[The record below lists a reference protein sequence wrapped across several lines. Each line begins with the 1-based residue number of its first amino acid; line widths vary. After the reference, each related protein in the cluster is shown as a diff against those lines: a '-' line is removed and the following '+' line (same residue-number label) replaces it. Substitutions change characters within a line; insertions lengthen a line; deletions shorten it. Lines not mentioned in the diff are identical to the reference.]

1 MKTFPRILLSG
12 IATFIFCAA
21 FSLANNPAHAQA
33 LTRGASQEVD
43 RVVAIVNQD
52 VITRRDLDERTQ
64 LIMRKLQQQKMS
76 VPPQAELQRQV
87 LEQMALERIQ
97 LQKAQ
102 EEGINMDDAAV
113 QRTIERLANANH
125 LTVEAYRQRVVAQGI
140 SWNLFK
146 HDVKSELMI
155 SQLRQ
160 KEIDSKITVSD
171 TEVANY
177 LARQQSAPD
186 HSSADAS
193 MQAADAKHIQT
204 QVRHILIRIG
214 KGVSEQK
221 ARQQLLAIKQK
232 IKEGD
237 DFAAFAR
244 TYSQDGSASQGGDL
258 GWVSAGETVP
268 EFERAFTRLKE
279 GEVSEPTRTEYG
291 YHLIQVLGR
300 RNAESNNKREAARQA
315 LGARKAEQAYANW
328 LSTLRDSATI
338 QYKLDD
344 DKL

>member
-1 MKTFPRILLSG
+1 MKKSPRILLSG

-21 FSLANNPAHAQA
+21 LSLLNSPAYAQA
-33 LTRGASQEVD
+33 LARGTSQEID
-43 RVVAIVNQD
+43 RVVAIVNQEI
-52 VITRRDLDERTQ
+52 ITRRDLDERTQ
-64 LIMRKLQQQKMS
+64 LIMRKLQQQKMPI
-76 VPPQAELQRQV
+76 PPQAELQPQV
-87 LEQMALERIQ
+87 LEQMALELIQ

-113 QRTIERLANANH
+113 QRAIERLANLNH
-125 LTVEAYRQRVVAQGI
+125 LTVEAYRQRIEAQGI
-140 SWNLFK
+140 PWRLFK

-160 KEIDSKITVSD
+160 KEIDSKITISD

-177 LARQQSAPD
+177 LARQQSAPAN
-186 HSSADAS
+186 SSVNAATPDAS
-193 MQAADAKHIQT
+193 AQQT

-221 ARQQLLAIKQK
+221 ARQQLLTIKQK
-232 IKEGD
+232 IKDGN

-258 GWVSAGETVP
+258 GWLSAGETVP
-268 EFERAFTRLKE
+268 EFERAFMQLKE
-279 GEVSEPTRTEYG
+279 GEVSEPIRTEYG

-300 RNAESNNKREAARQA
+300 RSAESTNQREAARQA
-315 LGARKAEQAYANW
+315 IGARKAEQAYANW
-328 LSTLRDSATI
+328 LSTLRDSATV

-344 DKL
+344 GKL

>member
-1 MKTFPRILLSG
+1 MKKSSRILLSG

-21 FSLANNPAHAQA
+21 LSLSTSPAHAQA
-33 LTRGASQEVD
+33 LARGTSQEID

-52 VITRRDLDERTQ
+52 IITRRDLDERTQ
-64 LIMRKLQQQKMS
+64 LIMRKLQQQKMPI
-76 VPPQAELQRQV
+76 PPQAELQHQV

-113 QRTIERLANANH
+113 QRAIERLANINH
-125 LTVEAYRQRVVAQGI
+125 LTVEAYRQRIEAQGI
-140 SWNLFK
+140 PWRLFK

-160 KEIDSKITVSD
+160 KEIDSKVTVSD

-177 LARQQSAPD
+177 LARQQSAPANA
-186 HSSADAS
+186 SANVAMPDAS
-193 MQAADAKHIQT
+193 AQQT

-214 KGVSEQK
+214 KGISEQK
-221 ARQQLLAIKQK
+221 ARQQLLTIKQK
-232 IKEGD
+232 IKDGS

-258 GWVSAGETVP
+258 GWLNAGETVP
-268 EFERAFTRLKE
+268 EFERAFMRLKE
-279 GEVSEPTRTEYG
+279 GEVSEPIRTEYG

-300 RNAESNNKREAARQA
+300 RSAESTNQREAARQA
-315 LGARKAEQAYANW
+315 IGARKAEQAYANW
-328 LSTLRDSATI
+328 LSTLRDSATV

-344 DKL
+344 GKL